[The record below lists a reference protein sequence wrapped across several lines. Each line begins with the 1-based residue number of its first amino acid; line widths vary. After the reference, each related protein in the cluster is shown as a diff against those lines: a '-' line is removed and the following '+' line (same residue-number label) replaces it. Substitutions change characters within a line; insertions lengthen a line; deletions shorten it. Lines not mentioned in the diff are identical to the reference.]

1 MRVLDRHNRNFS
13 TDVAEGILGRAV
25 RSKTQLH
32 VPQGTGDQSVKPCFV
47 SHTKAYIC
55 KKFLLSLDFLF
66 LLDQA
71 KRKRKK
77 RKMKKGTIF
86 ARIKDL
92 I

>member
-13 TDVAEGILGRAV
+13 TDVAEGILDRAV

-32 VPQGTGDQSVKPCFV
+32 VPLGLGTQGFKPCFV

-71 KRKRKK
+71 KRKKEK
-77 RKMKKGTIF
+77 
-86 ARIKDL
+86 
-92 I
+92 